1 MQGDE
6 NLYKFESDRPV
17 EPIVDGSTSLIDAPG
32 EAVTSSEPGEAAT
45 SSEEETVTS
54 DQADSIQLN
63 AGQDESVP
71 GNSCSVCR
79 QPLSRIF
86 LNVDGNT
93 LIMESCDGCDLR
105 RWQLA
110 GKRIDLKRALVEVE
124 EHVSRSRQ

>member
-6 NLYKFESDRPV
+6 NLYKFESDQPV
-17 EPIVDGSTSLIDAPG
+17 EAIVDDGASSLIDAPI
-32 EAVTSSEPGEAAT
+32 EPLT
-45 SSEEETVTS
+45 SSEEEMAIGDGEGS
-54 DQADSIQLN
+54 SISLETD
-63 AGQDESVP
+63 QDESAP
-71 GNSCSVCR
+71 TNSCSVCR